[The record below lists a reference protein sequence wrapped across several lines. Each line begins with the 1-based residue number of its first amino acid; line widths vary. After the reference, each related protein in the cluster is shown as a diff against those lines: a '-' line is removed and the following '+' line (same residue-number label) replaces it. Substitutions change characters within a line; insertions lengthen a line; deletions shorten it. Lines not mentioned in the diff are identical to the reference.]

1 METFDVIIIGAGP
14 AGISAGIYLKRSNVN
29 NIVVFD
35 NASSSLDGNYKIE
48 NLYAFESISSKEL
61 KERGIEQA
69 KALGI
74 GVKNEN
80 VVHVDYNYETSEIM
94 VTTTDN
100 IYKAKSLIFAT
111 GKKRISLKIEGL
123 KELEGKG
130 VSYCATCDGFF
141 YRKKDVVVIGS
152 KDFAINEYNV
162 LKNIAR
168 SVTLCTNGEV
178 FNGGFDYENRKII
191 KIGRENDKV
200 ALTFEDGTILYV
212 DGVFIA
218 LGNASSSDFAKQL
231 GIEMNANN
239 DIIVDKNCKT
249 NYENIY
255 AAGDCTG
262 GILQISKAEYEGMI
276 AGMEV
281 GKYIRRTK

>member
-200 ALTFEDGTILYV
+200 TLTFEDGTILYV